1 MFDIFQGIQS
11 ILRGTKRSYDPTNIA
26 QDDRSICKRKK
37 LIENRIV
44 KNRRLLKSVA
54 EMIREMSLEIPFRMD
69 FDSIQSIKNTVA
81 ETDLTR
87 LEGEKV
93 QAKNPKKIKNSQAIK
108 VELQRP
114 IFKKANVEKLL
125 DDSMREAVKKYR
137 ACRNTWDSIKKEQ
150 FIKA

>member
-1 MFDIFQGIQS
+1 MFHIFQGIQS

-54 EMIREMSLEIPFRMD
+54 EVIREMSLQIPLRMN

-93 QAKNPKKIKNSQAIK
+93 EVKKPQKVENSQAIK

-137 ACRNTWDSIKKEQ
+137 VCRNTWDSIKKEQ

>member
-1 MFDIFQGIQS
+1 MFHIFQGIQS

-54 EMIREMSLEIPFRMD
+54 EVIREMSLQIPLRID

-93 QAKNPKKIKNSQAIK
+93 EVKKPQKVENSQAIK

-137 ACRNTWDSIKKEQ
+137 VCRNTWDSIKKEQ

>member
-1 MFDIFQGIQS
+1 MFDIFQGIRS

-54 EMIREMSLEIPFRMD
+54 EMIREMSLEIPLRMD
-69 FDSIQSIKNTVA
+69 FDSMQSIKNTVA

-93 QAKNPKKIKNSQAIK
+93 QAKNLKKIENSQAIK

>member
-1 MFDIFQGIQS
+1 MFHIFQGIQS
-11 ILRGTKRSYDPTNIA
+11 ILRGTKRSYDPTSIP
-26 QDDRSICKRKK
+26 QDDRNIRKRKK

-54 EMIREMSLEIPFRMD
+54 EVIREMSIQIPLRMD
-69 FDSIQSIKNTVA
+69 FGSIQSIKNTVA

-87 LEGEKV
+87 LEGEKIQV
-93 QAKNPKKIKNSQAIK
+93 KKPEKMENSQAIK

>member
-1 MFDIFQGIQS
+1 MFHIFQGIQS
-11 ILRGTKRSYDPTNIA
+11 ILRGTKRSYDPTNITH
-26 QDDRSICKRKK
+26 DDKSICKRKK

-54 EMIREMSLEIPFRMD
+54 EVIREMSLQIPLRMD

-93 QAKNPKKIKNSQAIK
+93 QVKKPKKVENSQAIK
-108 VELQRP
+108 AELQRP